1 VSGVYELSSIKRM
14 LASNILTLTPISE
27 KFTTPS
33 AGIVSATRWKVFFGP
48 VYLVKGV
55 NSLYADDDCP
65 FGVTGVV
72 SPPPPPHPVSAT
84 KENNAV
90 DIRLRDNLNLNCE
103 MRILDLVRVL
113 HRNCS
118 ISSSELDCGGLTPRL
133 TGAGARSAQGTN
145 TGHKNAEG
153 MASVGVRV
161 EPPVRHFC
169 NVMEPV
175 YWVGKIFLFWL

>member
-1 VSGVYELSSIKRM
+1 MALAAQALEAKKARKPLEQGGALEQVGARIKRVM
-14 LASNILTLTPISE
+14 
-27 KFTTPS
+27 
-33 AGIVSATRWKVFFGP
+33 
-48 VYLVKGV
+48 
-55 NSLYADDDCP
+55 
-65 FGVTGVV
+65 
-72 SPPPPPHPVSAT
+72 
-84 KENNAV
+84 
-90 DIRLRDNLNLNCE
+90 
-103 MRILDLVRVL
+103 
-113 HRNCS
+113 
-118 ISSSELDCGGLTPRL
+118 GLTPRL

>member
-1 VSGVYELSSIKRM
+1 MVGLHLRGKTAQAQRQPM
-14 LASNILTLTPISE
+14 LRVEVAVQW
-27 KFTTPS
+27 F
-33 AGIVSATRWKVFFGP
+33 
-48 VYLVKGV
+48 
-55 NSLYADDDCP
+55 
-65 FGVTGVV
+65 VV
-72 SPPPPPHPVSAT
+72 
-84 KENNAV
+84 
-90 DIRLRDNLNLNCE
+90 
-103 MRILDLVRVL
+103 
-113 HRNCS
+113 CS
-118 ISSSELDCGGLTPRL
+118 FCLTPRL